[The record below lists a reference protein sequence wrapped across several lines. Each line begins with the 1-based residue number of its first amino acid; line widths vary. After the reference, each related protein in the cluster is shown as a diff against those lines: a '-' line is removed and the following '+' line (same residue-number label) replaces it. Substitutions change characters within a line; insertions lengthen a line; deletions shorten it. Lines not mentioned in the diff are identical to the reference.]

1 MTKFI
6 TLLDSLKKL
15 NYKPK
20 QSITEKDLEWA
31 FNSQNKT
38 FMLWLQDALESAIKE
53 DNIAS
58 MSEDELQASIDLKYD
73 WEQMENL
80 SFEDEDDDKLLEK
93 DIQILES
100 EVDDLEAEFQA
111 LKYSVF
117 VLDENEESLTKS
129 LKHYEEL
136 ELKMDMRLNEVEM
149 AQVSELSIQLDITLK
164 NQLDLV
170 KQIADEAANKVPGAN
185 FFHNITE
192 DQLKSYMD
200 MELNF
205 LLKSKENVKTV
216 LNEELEI
223 DYKKFDKYFPSNIE
237 NEINRLKSVRQML
250 EKGYLEERLKEL
262 YLSEKSDFFQ
272 YQVKLLNTNNDF
284 FDLNENESIKI
295 LNTIQEC
302 GSIIAEDSIDN
313 EELDSEVATDR
324 IRLLE
329 TEITHLLE
337 NVIPNIQE
345 ELGYS
350 EALPILGKM
359 TWRLMNLLIE
369 QFSRIK
375 ILKLVLER
383 DNSKLKSVNSNFEYL
398 NEKVSSWL
406 ESNKDILRTEQLK
419 HPQQL
424 IIDGTLNFEDHQFF
438 FNLKN
443 AFDFGLVENDEDLL
457 KKKDLTA
464 FSVLRSAQLFEER
477 YRNAIDIWNNTEKEL
492 QYGSLYKVI
501 QLSHEIFKSLK
512 SNSVTGDLLPAPAE
526 VYNLSYKIR
535 SVINDF
541 QGKLKQSSIECNKL
555 VNKIESCY

>member
-170 KQIADEAANKVPGAN
+170 KQIADEAANKVPG
-185 FFHNITE
+185 I
-192 DQLKSYMD
+192 
-200 MELNF
+200 
-205 LLKSKENVKTV
+205 
-216 LNEELEI
+216 
-223 DYKKFDKYFPSNIE
+223 
-237 NEINRLKSVRQML
+237 
-250 EKGYLEERLKEL
+250 
-262 YLSEKSDFFQ
+262 
-272 YQVKLLNTNNDF
+272 
-284 FDLNENESIKI
+284 IKI
-295 LNTIQEC
+295 FHYLLTM
-302 GSIIAEDSIDN
+302 SR
-313 EELDSEVATDR
+313 SEF
-324 IRLLE
+324 
-329 TEITHLLE
+329 
-337 NVIPNIQE
+337 
-345 ELGYS
+345 
-350 EALPILGKM
+350 
-359 TWRLMNLLIE
+359 
-369 QFSRIK
+369 FSQH
-375 ILKLVLER
+375 
-383 DNSKLKSVNSNFEYL
+383 N
-398 NEKVSSWL
+398 
-406 ESNKDILRTEQLK
+406 
-419 HPQQL
+419 
-424 IIDGTLNFEDHQFF
+424 
-438 FNLKN
+438 
-443 AFDFGLVENDEDLL
+443 
-457 KKKDLTA
+457 
-464 FSVLRSAQLFEER
+464 
-477 YRNAIDIWNNTEKEL
+477 
-492 QYGSLYKVI
+492 
-501 QLSHEIFKSLK
+501 
-512 SNSVTGDLLPAPAE
+512 
-526 VYNLSYKIR
+526 
-535 SVINDF
+535 
-541 QGKLKQSSIECNKL
+541 
-555 VNKIESCY
+555 

>member
-1 MTKFI
+1 
-6 TLLDSLKKL
+6 
-15 NYKPK
+15 
-20 QSITEKDLEWA
+20 
-31 FNSQNKT
+31 
-38 FMLWLQDALESAIKE
+38 
-53 DNIAS
+53 
-58 MSEDELQASIDLKYD
+58 
-73 WEQMENL
+73 ME
-80 SFEDEDDDKLLEK
+80 
-93 DIQILES
+93 
-100 EVDDLEAEFQA
+100 
-111 LKYSVF
+111 
-117 VLDENEESLTKS
+117 
-129 LKHYEEL
+129 
-136 ELKMDMRLNEVEM
+136 
-149 AQVSELSIQLDITLK
+149 
-164 NQLDLV
+164 
-170 KQIADEAANKVPGAN
+170 
-185 FFHNITE
+185 
-192 DQLKSYMD
+192 

-205 LLKSKENVKTV
+205 LLKSKENVKKV

-350 EALPILGKM
+350 EALPILAANLEDQIKNQNVTLKNLEM
-359 TWRLMNLLIE
+359 LMNLLIE

-512 SNSVTGDLLPAPAE
+512 SNSVTGDMLPAPAE